1 MNLQTGTNFIGVI
14 AATFGKVA
22 DVLDRQLKMKMLQV
36 GESAKLRYLKG
47 WAKRIACGGL
57 YGGAILLA
65 IVEIFKA
72 NDAFKKDQYAIMT
85 LYGINAIVVL
95 LTTHA
100 FVRSSLMLLGLRLS
114 YWGLIL
120 IDVSVVISYG
130 IDQLKKREIRNFL
143 EASAWG
149 KESEKWSLAT
159 EKNEFEK
166 IYE

>member
-1 MNLQTGTNFIGVI
+1 
-14 AATFGKVA
+14 
-22 DVLDRQLKMKMLQV
+22 MKILQV

-47 WAKRIACGGL
+47 WTTRIARGSL

-100 FVRSSLMLLGLRLS
+100 FMRSGAMLLGLRAG

-120 IDVSVVISYG
+120 IGVSIVISYG
-130 IDQLKKREIRNFL
+130 IDLLEKREIRNFL
-143 EASAWG
+143 DASAWG
-149 KESEKWSLAT
+149 KQSKNWSQTVEKTES
-159 EKNEFEK
+159 EK